1 MAYYDDQD
9 YGVDPNG
16 NPRQR
21 SRISS
26 FAADGR
32 GNFSSTFFGPE
43 TGGAMV
49 RRDWGA
55 DFDPQAQVGADF
67 DGIAQRAAAVKRH
80 NAQLGNWS
88 LNAAMKSALGNGGRM
103 PQNQVDLLT
112 RNLGMDGRNRAVW
125 RAGFLQNGDF
135 AVDVAERGQNGGVST
150 TTMRIPRADQR
161 RMMLDAPGVWG
172 DAGVARYRE
181 LGDALSSTL
190 GRSELGDPE
199 AYSGAL
205 QRYRSGQSAR
215 QAQAAEANNDA
226 KIRIEAAK
234 LYAEA
239 EKRGETLTPAS
250 LLKSLTPATIGLLF
264 PKRYAKDAEGKTKMI
279 EAEDGSQRPEE
290 MPYTQDE
297 VMSILQNVINQSKG
311 GEDVQGDGDRKSE
324 IMSILGLAP
333 QPVDPRAKE
342 MQDRQMEDALDAQR
356 RSEVTRF
363 PQRYIRYRDA
373 SGREVAANGYVT
385 NDGRVYDAN
394 GYEIE
399 GATAARSP
407 YDNALPPI
415 RALDGGRQ
423 PAQTPASAAQEQGV
437 QTPEQLAQAALAKRR
452 PSVESPA
459 ETPVAA
465 AEQPAEKPA
474 YQQNFEQMTDP
485 ATGVV
490 DPVRAA
496 ETMSAQASAPVE
508 QKPKTSEQQSQGQSV
523 GLVRETTPQDDS
535 IYAVNLRAQY
545 STLPKDL
552 VQRLREAI
560 PEMGEQ
566 DVLSGKYDKQI
577 EALGKR
583 IGWEDADGF
592 GSRVE
597 VLRRNADVDKK
608 AADLRSKRRSF
619 ARESKVALQAL
630 RDEVEQ
636 NGTANG
642 WDQKT
647 IDAEIDRRT
656 RGLLSQLRDKYG
668 LPLDASGD

>member
-1 MAYYDDQD
+1 MAFYDDQD
-9 YGVDPNG
+9 FGVDPNG

-26 FAADGR
+26 FSADGR
-32 GNFSSTFFGPE
+32 GNFSRTFSGPE
-43 TGGAMV
+43 TGGMTM
-49 RRDWGA
+49 RQNWGA
-55 DFDPQAQVGADF
+55 DYDGQAQVGADF

-88 LNAAMKSALGNGGRM
+88 LNAAMKSALGNGGRV

-112 RNLGMDGRNRAVW
+112 RNLGMDGKNRAVW
-125 RAGFLQNGDF
+125 RAGFLRNGDF

-215 QAQAAEANNDA
+215 QQQAAETQRMQLVKSIIDQVSKDGDRRNPEQDVRFRLLTDKNLGPAYRRGKPVLNEKGEQELDDEGNP
-226 KIRIEAAK
+226 KFEEATPEEVKAK
-234 LYAEA
+234 LEHDVA
-239 EKRGETLTPAS
+239 L
-250 LLKSLTPATIGLLF
+250 
-264 PKRYAKDAEGKTKMI
+264 
-279 EAEDGSQRPEE
+279 
-290 MPYTQDE
+290 
-297 VMSILQNVINQSKG
+297 VMGGQQGRDDDFDRRAQWAMSVINQIYP
-311 GEDVQGDGDRKSE
+311 Q
-324 IMSILGLAP
+324 
-333 QPVDPRAKE
+333 QPVDPRMRE
-342 MQDRQMEDALDAQR
+342 MQDRQMEDAMDAQR

-423 PAQTPASAAQEQGV
+423 PAQTPASAAQEHGV
-437 QTPEQLAQAALAKRR
+437 QTPEQMAQAALARR
-452 PSVESPA
+452 KPSAGSSA

-465 AEQPAEKPA
+465 AEQPAETPA
-474 YQQNFEQMTDP
+474 YQQNFEQTIDP
-485 ATGVV
+485 ATGVA

-496 ETMSAQASAPVE
+496 EPMPAQASAPVE

-560 PEMGEQ
+560 PEMEEQ

-630 RDEVEQ
+630 RTEVEQ
-636 NGTANG
+636 DGTANG

-647 IDAEIDRRT
+647 IDDETEKRT
-656 RGLLSQLRDKYG
+656 RELLSQLRSKYG
-668 LPLDASGD
+668 LPLDASGDR